1 MAITT
6 SKLYAVEDAFAD
18 KSEPQQS
25 FRNLNSVTLPADY
38 GYFDGEASKYL
49 ARFSDF
55 TDEQKRKKFLS
66 LELFLY
72 ITNWGIGSE
81 KQFIAER
88 YPDRPLEGI
97 TYTNIENT
105 LGKMAGFAHMFPDV
119 LQSGAE
125 NSMG

>member
-49 ARFSDF
+49 ARFAI
-55 TDEQKRKKFLS
+55 E
-66 LELFLY
+66 
-72 ITNWGIGSE
+72 ITIICW
-81 KQFIAER
+81 
-88 YPDRPLEGI
+88 
-97 TYTNIENT
+97 
-105 LGKMAGFAHMFPDV
+105 
-119 LQSGAE
+119 
-125 NSMG
+125 